1 MMNVYRL
8 INPRCRFASLQ
19 TPSLYAYHNKTEGL
33 KAPGYLNPRLSDVF
47 RSTFNVHRFDKRL
60 CRRHL
65 YMLHNKTEGLKAPGY
80 SNPRL
85 SGVFRSTFNVHRFDK
100 RLCRRH
106 LYMLHNKTEGLKAPG
121 YSNPRLSDVFRS
133 SFNVQ
138 RSSFIVLIS
147 VFTDAII
154 KSSGPSTWGVQFDHQ
169 FPPLFTTGCAG
180 SSPQS
185 TTSRLLT
192 MDAFFSSESCT
203 T

>member
-85 SGVFRSTFNVHRFDK
+85 SGVFRSTFNVHRFNK

-106 LYMLHNKTEGLKAPG
+106 HQIIRTVYLGYSLIISFRRCSLQAVRARLRKAPQADC
-121 YSNPRLSDVFRS
+121 SPWTLSSLRRV
-133 SFNVQ
+133 VPP
-138 RSSFIVLIS
+138 
-147 VFTDAII
+147 
-154 KSSGPSTWGVQFDHQ
+154 GPLPVC
-169 FPPLFTTGCAG
+169 PAP
-180 SSPQS
+180 SSPCL
-185 TTSRLLT
+185 RLLPQS
-192 MDAFFSSESCT
+192 FHGRQ
-203 T
+203 